1 MNQRILAIDAI
12 RGICLINIF
21 INLNALGS
29 LKKLSFS
36 RLAFCDSAD
45 IFVFLA
51 GTMAYFAYVG
61 GQSFRFERASGTF
74 TRAVHLYAAN
84 MVVIVGSFLLILAG
98 SMIVAPTDSYA
109 LPHVLLQRE
118 GLFPFLWQVITLQ
131 QSVGYSTVLRL
142 YTFLLLIAPLWLWL
156 ASKRYWYP
164 IIPAVLIWAIAG
176 HFDLA
181 ERDSLTGVRLN
192 LALLPWTLTFVLGM
206 SLGAAIKQNVR
217 IGRSRTLGAL
227 AIGYL
232 LLVPLLTTVGM
243 AISSDLNAWVAT
255 RNEHFWLGASKSLQS
270 PMRILSLVSLTYLF
284 VAYRDAPILRLFHN
298 VSETN
303 PLSRI
308 GRRSLDVFVVGALLT
323 IFNEW
328 SLWVLLS
335 IESPIPQMPA
345 RILWEMLC
353 VTIGVWI
360 MLYVADH
367 RLGIPAP
374 LKAKLTPLMLASRNR
389 PCQGV
394 ANGNCISTGD
404 RAGHEPDRSGVR
416 AT

>member
-1 MNQRILAIDAI
+1 MSQRILAIDAI

-21 INLNALGS
+21 INHNALGS
-29 LKKLSFS
+29 LQRLSFS

-51 GTMAYFAYVG
+51 GISAYFAYVG
-61 GQSFRFERASGTF
+61 SQSFRFERVSGTF

-84 MVVIVGSFLLILAG
+84 IILMTGSFLLILAG
-98 SMIVAPTDSYA
+98 SMIVTPPDAQA

-118 GLFPFLWQVITLQ
+118 GALSFLWQVITMQ

-164 IIPAVLIWAIAG
+164 IIPALLIWVIAG

-192 LALLPWTLTFVLGM
+192 LTLLPWTLTFVLGI

-217 IGRSRTLGAL
+217 VSRSRVLGAIV
-227 AIGYL
+227 IGYL
-232 LLVPLLTTVGM
+232 LLAPLLSTVGM
-243 AISSDLNAWVAT
+243 GISPELNNWVAT

-270 PMRILSLVSLTYLF
+270 PMRILSLIGLAYLF
-284 VAYRDAPILRLFHN
+284 VAYRDAPILRLFHS

-303 PLSRI
+303 PLTRI
-308 GRRSLDVFVVGALLT
+308 GRRSLEVFVVGALLT
-323 IFNEW
+323 LFNEW
-328 SLWVLLS
+328 SMWALLS
-335 IESPIPQMPA
+335 IESPVPQMPA

-353 VTIGVWI
+353 VTVGVWI
-360 MLYVADH
+360 MLWVADH
-367 RLGIPAP
+367 GPAILAN
-374 LKAKLTPLMLASRNR
+374 LKTRFRSPVLASHDR

-394 ANGNCISTGD
+394 SNGNCFSYGD
-404 RAGHEPDRSGVR
+404 SAGYEPDRSRV
-416 AT
+416 